1 MRQTARTK
9 GNGQQTMAAAAAI
22 DRVIFGKDR
31 QQ

>member
-9 GNGQQTMAAAAAI
+9 GNGQQTMAAAAI